1 MAEITP
7 KAAKIMTIAGMVDC
21 LIAVIIMIFIFLGRS
36 NLPVVIPALL
46 LITGIMI
53 MFVSLSYYTRK

>member
-7 KAAKIMTIAGMVDC
+7 KAAKVMTIAGAVDC
-21 LIAVIIMIFIFLGRS
+21 LIAIVIMIFIFLGRS
-36 NLPVVIPALL
+36 NLPIVIPALL

-53 MFVSLSYYTRK
+53 IVVSLSYHTQK